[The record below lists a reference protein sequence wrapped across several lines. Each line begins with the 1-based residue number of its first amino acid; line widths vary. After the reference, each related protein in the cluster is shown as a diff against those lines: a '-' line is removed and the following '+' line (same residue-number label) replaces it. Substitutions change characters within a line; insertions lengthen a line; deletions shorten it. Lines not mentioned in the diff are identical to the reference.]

1 KRFTKEVR
9 MARKKRTRYS
19 EAQRRQI
26 LEAAVRGRLTAA
38 DVKKQYGV
46 TPVTYYSWRKKYGVG
61 NKQGGGARVPRVAA
75 AALSL
80 NGGAITQQ
88 VRSAVQSK
96 VRALVQDVVRAEVD
110 SYLASLF
117 GGGGGVRRRRVR
129 RRRRR

>member
-1 KRFTKEVR
+1 

-61 NKQGGGARVPRVAA
+61 NRQGGGARVPRVAA
-75 AALSL
+75 ALSV
-80 NGGAITQQ
+80 NGGGITQQ

-110 SYLASLF
+110 NYLASLF
-117 GGGGGVRRRRVR
+117 GGAGGGRRRVR
-129 RRRRR
+129 RRRRRAKASA